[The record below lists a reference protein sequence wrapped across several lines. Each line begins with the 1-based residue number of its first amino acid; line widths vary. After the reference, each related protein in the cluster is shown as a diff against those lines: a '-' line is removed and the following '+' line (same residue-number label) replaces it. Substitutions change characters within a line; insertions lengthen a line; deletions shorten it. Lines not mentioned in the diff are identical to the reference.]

1 MTDGKALQSGE
12 VRREVLRL
20 ALPVTA
26 SNLLHRMVTAVDIF
40 LVGGLGAPA
49 VAAVGLG
56 QLLVFISM
64 TVVWGLSTG
73 TMVAVAQRWGAGRQ
87 GEAGR
92 IAIHG
97 LVATLILT
105 VPLAGAGMAWA
116 EDAARLMGATPAVQ
130 SLVDAYCRWVFLV
143 FPATAVVH
151 VLTSTMHGAG
161 DTRTPM
167 WTYLILN
174 LVHVTVAVPLIY
186 GFLHL
191 PALGVEGAAIA
202 VASTEVLG
210 VLLLWWQGSR
220 RGYVVVGG
228 WDMAC
233 LRPVLQIG
241 WPVAVDRLMW
251 QAGQVL
257 YAKILLLYGTAAF
270 ATHQLG
276 VNIESLSFLPGLALG
291 VAAATV
297 VGQSMGGGNLV
308 RARLGMVEANRIGVL
323 FMGGMGLLFF
333 LFPGPLLQIFTSD
346 GEVVRLGE
354 IFLRIAAVSQIPLAV
369 TLALQGALRGAG
381 DTAYILGV
389 TVLGI
394 WGVRIPLAAAA
405 AWWEFGVAYVWWAF
419 LLDWVAR
426 MLLLQRRC
434 RSVHWE
440 RKGPEITALGVAPV
454 PGNG

>member
-1 MTDGKALQSGE
+1 
-12 VRREVLRL
+12 
-20 ALPVTA
+20 
-26 SNLLHRMVTAVDIF
+26 
-40 LVGGLGAPA
+40 
-49 VAAVGLG
+49 
-56 QLLVFISM
+56 
-64 TVVWGLSTG
+64 
-73 TMVAVAQRWGAGRQ
+73 
-87 GEAGR
+87 
-92 IAIHG
+92 
-97 LVATLILT
+97 
-105 VPLAGAGMAWA
+105 
-116 EDAARLMGATPAVQ
+116 
-130 SLVDAYCRWVFLV
+130 
-143 FPATAVVH
+143 
-151 VLTSTMHGAG
+151 
-161 DTRTPM
+161 M

-186 GFLHL
+186 GFLQL

-257 YAKILLLYGTAAF
+257 YAKILFLYGTAAF

-354 IFLRIAAVSQIPLAV
+354 TFLRIAAVSQIPLAV

-426 MLLLQRRC
+426 MVLLQRRC

-454 PGNG
+454 PGDG